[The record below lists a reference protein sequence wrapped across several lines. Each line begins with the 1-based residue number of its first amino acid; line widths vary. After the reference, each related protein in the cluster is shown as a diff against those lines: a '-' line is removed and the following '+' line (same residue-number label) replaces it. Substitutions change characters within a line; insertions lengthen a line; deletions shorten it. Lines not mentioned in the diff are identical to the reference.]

1 MYKILL
7 KHKYLLCILVASII
21 LSIPLLQKN
30 LNVYYD
36 DGIQHI
42 SRAYVTYI
50 TLKSGENINILP
62 ALCNGFGYSWNLFYG
77 PLSTTLILIFKLFTT
92 SFIGA
97 YKIVLFIGI
106 LLSRNNNVWLYERK
120 NTE

>member
-62 ALCNGFGYSWNLFYG
+62 A
-77 PLSTTLILIFKLFTT
+77 
-92 SFIGA
+92 
-97 YKIVLFIGI
+97 
-106 LLSRNNNVWLYERK
+106 
-120 NTE
+120 